1 MFISIL
7 QHTPVWVWGLFVG
20 LVALGLWQ
28 TRDREITLVRVTV
41 LPLVL
46 IALSLSGVLN
56 AFGHFPIALG
66 SWAAGV
72 GAAQVFGR
80 QFVAV
85 GGARWSA
92 EAGLLHVPGSW
103 LPLVLIVGL
112 FCIKY
117 FAGASLGM
125 HPALAGDTAFAGL
138 CSLAYGSFSGL
149 FLARA
154 LSLRSLATRKT
165 GLSAA

>member
-1 MFISIL
+1 MFIGIL
-7 QHTPVWVWGLFVG
+7 QHTPVWVWGLFAA

-28 TRDREITLVRVTV
+28 ARDLEMTLIRVTV

-56 AFGHFPIALG
+56 AFGHSPIALG
-66 SWAAGV
+66 GWAAGV
-72 GAAQVFGR
+72 AAAQIFGR

-85 GGARWSA
+85 RGARWSA

-112 FCIKY
+112 FCVKY
-117 FAGASLGM
+117 FAGASLAL
-125 HPALAGDTAFAGL
+125 HPALASDSNFAGL

-154 LSLRSLATRKT
+154 LSMRSLATRKT